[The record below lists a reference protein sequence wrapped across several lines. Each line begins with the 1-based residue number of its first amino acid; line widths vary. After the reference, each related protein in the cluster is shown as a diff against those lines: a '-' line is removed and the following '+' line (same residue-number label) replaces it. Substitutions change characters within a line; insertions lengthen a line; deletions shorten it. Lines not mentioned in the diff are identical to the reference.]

1 MYLPKD
7 ASRSRSKEAQK
18 ARENRAEIVRALS
31 HGQISRR
38 ELFKWGLF
46 TGSGLLAWK
55 NGLNVYA
62 PSAYGQV
69 PTGTP
74 RSPLYGARKFTQP
87 FRRLNLQT
95 PIPLTKNAAGEAV
108 FPIGLGEANAKRLS
122 YHNDFDAWKAANSA
136 EPTSANPY
144 CNPMTKRGPMEGR
157 PPGELFAH
165 QRWDEFFPK
174 VGYVLSLGE
183 IDSNYA
189 FHPNLPFQARTSVW
203 TYGKGKFSRG
213 TLGPPLFK
221 GRYGEPILTR
231 VYNGLQDDVRQN
243 GGFGRNEHQ
252 LHFHNAHN
260 GAESDGASNVHHF
273 PGTFYD
279 YRWSTT
285 LARRDKINQGGTVK
299 KASGPDGNGGLTYVA
314 GDYRE
319 LQGTMWAHD
328 HRFFF
333 TAKNVYKGM
342 FMMVNYYSG
351 PDRGNEKLTDGV
363 NLKLPSGSLLD
374 WGNIDFDVNLAIHD
388 LATDASGQLF
398 FDIFTTEGFIGDLL
412 CVNMQYA
419 PFMEVLPRK
428 YRFRIL
434 NSCMSRFIKLALSWN
449 WTAVPF
455 QFICN
460 DGNLVVNPIDLLELD
475 EQGIA
480 ERYDIVV
487 DFSKFRIGDR
497 VYLVN
502 LLKQTDGRKPNG
514 PLSLREAMAGIDS
527 DPTVGPL
534 MEFRIVGSVNSV
546 DVPGYVHNGTTLD
559 KSVVPTTL
567 TQQIAIVQPVRTRVV
582 EFGRSGDVTSRGPDG
597 QCTPDCPETAPEFF
611 PWTIRING
619 EAAHSFNANRISLLI
634 PKPGEIEHW
643 TYINGGGGWDHPI
656 HLHFEEGITMNRG
669 GASFPATENLVRK
682 DVWRLRPSG
691 RVTFQIQFGE
701 YGGSYVNHCH
711 NTVHEDV
718 AMLMRIQLL
727 GNAGTPQA
735 AVTLTPNPTRDGVT
749 FTSPEIL
756 PEGDPRTTQTA
767 SAG

>member
-260 GAESDGASNVHHF
+260 GAESDGA
-273 PGTFYD
+273 
-279 YRWSTT
+279 
-285 LARRDKINQGGTVK
+285 
-299 KASGPDGNGGLTYVA
+299 
-314 GDYRE
+314 
-319 LQGTMWAHD
+319 
-328 HRFFF
+328 
-333 TAKNVYKGM
+333 
-342 FMMVNYYSG
+342 
-351 PDRGNEKLTDGV
+351 
-363 NLKLPSGSLLD
+363 
-374 WGNIDFDVNLAIHD
+374 
-388 LATDASGQLF
+388 
-398 FDIFTTEGFIGDLL
+398 
-412 CVNMQYA
+412 
-419 PFMEVLPRK
+419 
-428 YRFRIL
+428 
-434 NSCMSRFIKLALSWN
+434 
-449 WTAVPF
+449 
-455 QFICN
+455 
-460 DGNLVVNPIDLLELD
+460 
-475 EQGIA
+475 
-480 ERYDIVV
+480 
-487 DFSKFRIGDR
+487 
-497 VYLVN
+497 
-502 LLKQTDGRKPNG
+502 
-514 PLSLREAMAGIDS
+514 
-527 DPTVGPL
+527 
-534 MEFRIVGSVNSV
+534 
-546 DVPGYVHNGTTLD
+546 
-559 KSVVPTTL
+559 
-567 TQQIAIVQPVRTRVV
+567 
-582 EFGRSGDVTSRGPDG
+582 
-597 QCTPDCPETAPEFF
+597 
-611 PWTIRING
+611 
-619 EAAHSFNANRISLLI
+619 
-634 PKPGEIEHW
+634 
-643 TYINGGGGWDHPI
+643 
-656 HLHFEEGITMNRG
+656 
-669 GASFPATENLVRK
+669 
-682 DVWRLRPSG
+682 
-691 RVTFQIQFGE
+691 
-701 YGGSYVNHCH
+701 
-711 NTVHEDV
+711 
-718 AMLMRIQLL
+718 
-727 GNAGTPQA
+727 
-735 AVTLTPNPTRDGVT
+735 
-749 FTSPEIL
+749 
-756 PEGDPRTTQTA
+756 
-767 SAG
+767 